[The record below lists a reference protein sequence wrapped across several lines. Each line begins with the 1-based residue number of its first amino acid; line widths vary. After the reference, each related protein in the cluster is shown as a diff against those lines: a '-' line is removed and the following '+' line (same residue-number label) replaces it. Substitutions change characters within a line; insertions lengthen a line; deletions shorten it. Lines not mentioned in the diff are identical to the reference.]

1 MKLDYGVG
9 LRPIRIPERRGKQ
22 SLSGQLSEKEGTR
35 VRRRVGRSATI
46 DIQLDCSP
54 LTRHDRP
61 SSVHYAEAIVMPD
74 AVIANYTVVMPT

>member
-22 SLSGQLSEKEGTR
+22 PLSGQLSEKEGTR
-35 VRRRVGRSATI
+35 VRRSATI